1 MDDNPINVCV
11 SEHTL
16 SLLKSYN
23 VFKNNILKDFYNEF
37 LIEPDFSLDEFVN
50 SFSRKDVNTGV
61 YKRPRPAVRNIEDK
75 KRCKALIW
83 SHKEK
88 KQCSQICMN
97 NQKFC
102 CKHINSD
109 KRYYGELND

>member
-23 VFKNNILKDFYNEF
+23 IFKNNILKDFYNEV
-37 LIEPDFSLDEFVN
+37 LKDPDFSIEEFID
-50 SFSRKDVNTGV
+50 SFSRKDVNTCE
-61 YKRPRPAVRNIEDK
+61 YTRQRPILRNVEENN
-75 KRCKALIW
+75 RCKSLIW

-88 KQCSQICMN
+88 KQCSQRCMN
-97 NQKFC
+97 NEKFC